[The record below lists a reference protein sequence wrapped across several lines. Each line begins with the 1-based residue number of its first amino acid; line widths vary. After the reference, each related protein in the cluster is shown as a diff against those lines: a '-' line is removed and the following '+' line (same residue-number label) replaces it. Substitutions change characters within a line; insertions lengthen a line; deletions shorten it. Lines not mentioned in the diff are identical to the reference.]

1 MACSGQQFCILLK
14 EKKTKKYD
22 EETTWQCTH
31 GKDNSNNSSRCINT
45 YNILVN
51 IYKRSRLTVRCRYNT
66 HHCVRCRMPSAASRH
81 PLTVG

>member
-1 MACSGQQFCILLK
+1 MMNRPMNSTTQSRERRRYTFDMACSGQQFCILLK

-31 GKDNSNNSSRCINT
+31 GKDNSNNSSRCINN

-51 IYKRSRLTVRCRYNT
+51 IYKQSRLTVRCR
-66 HHCVRCRMPSAASRH
+66 
-81 PLTVG
+81 